1 MKRVPIVTLLTVL
14 MLVVA
19 FVAYA
24 ITFRVRFSEVA
35 VRVRLGKADESSVI
49 KDPGIYLFTPLI
61 ETVKVY
67 DRRVRVLEAPE
78 VEMKTRDGKNL
89 IVGMYALWDI
99 EDPLQYYIRSAE
111 DEKAKAQLRDRLNE
125 TRATVIGRHDLS
137 ELFSLDPEQVAANH
151 EKLESEILEAAAPG
165 ILRDYGIKLVGVGIP
180 RFSFPETVNTKV
192 TETMVQEREAIA
204 AAFRKEGE
212 AKAEAIKARANAAKA
227 TILEF
232 AKNKA
237 KQIENEG
244 VEASQRII
252 AQIKPA
258 DREFFIWLRWM
269 DALKS
274 SLREKSTI
282 FFENDSELIKR
293 FMTPNPDGVAQT
305 GSVPTGGAKK
315 AAPADGGE

>member
-1 MKRVPIVTLLTVL
+1 MKRVPIVTLLTVA
-14 MLVVA
+14 MLVTA

-24 ITFRVRFSEVA
+24 VTFRVRFSEVA
-35 VRVRLGKADESSVI
+35 VRVRLGKADESSI
-49 KDPGIYLFTPLI
+49 IREPGIYLFTPLI
-61 ETVKVY
+61 ESVKVY
-67 DRRVRVLEAPE
+67 DRRVRVLETPE

-89 IVGMYALWDI
+89 IVGMYALWQI
-99 EDPLQYYIRSAE
+99 ENPLQYYVRSAE
-111 DEKAKAQLRDRLNE
+111 DEKARSQLRDRLNE
-125 TRATVIGRHDLS
+125 VRATVIGRHDLS

-151 EKLESEILEAAAPG
+151 MKLEAEILEAAAPG
-165 ILRDYGIKLVGVGIP
+165 ILQDYGIKLVAVGIP
-180 RFSFPETVNTKV
+180 RYSFPETVNTKV
-192 TETMVQEREAIA
+192 AETMVQEREAIA

-258 DREFFIWLRWM
+258 DREFYIWLRWM
-269 DALKS
+269 DALRA

-282 FFENDSELIKR
+282 FFENDSELIQR
-293 FMTPNPDGVAQT
+293 FM
-305 GSVPTGGAKK
+305 SPTIRG
-315 AAPADGGE
+315 AAPAAGSSASAGGAVPATDGGD

>member
-14 MLVVA
+14 MLVAA
-19 FVAYA
+19 FAAYA
-24 ITFRVRFSEVA
+24 VTFRVRFSEVA

-49 KDPGIYLFTPLI
+49 RDPGIYLFTPLI
-61 ETVKVY
+61 ESVKVY

-89 IVGMYALWDI
+89 IVGMYALWQIDN
-99 EDPLQYYIRSAE
+99 PLQYYVRSAD
-111 DEKAKAQLRDRLNE
+111 DEKARAQLRDRLNQE
-125 TRATVIGRHDLS
+125 RATVLGRHDLS
-137 ELFSLDPEQVAANH
+137 ELFSLDAEQVAANH
-151 EKLESEILEAAAPG
+151 AKLEQEILAAAAPG
-165 ILRDYGIKLVGVGIP
+165 ILKDYGIKLVSVGIP

-204 AAFRKEGE
+204 GAFRKEGE

-269 DALKS
+269 DALKA

-282 FFENDSELIKR
+282 FFENDSELIQR
-293 FMTPNPDGVAQT
+293 FMSPNMDKTA
-305 GSVPTGGAKK
+305 AKN
-315 AAPADGGE
+315 APAAGTSAIDGGN